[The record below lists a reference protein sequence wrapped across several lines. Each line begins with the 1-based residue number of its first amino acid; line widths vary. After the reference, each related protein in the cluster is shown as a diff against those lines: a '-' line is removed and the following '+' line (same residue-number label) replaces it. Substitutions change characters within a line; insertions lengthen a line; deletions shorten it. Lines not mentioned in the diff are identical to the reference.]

1 MSLSD
6 FDAAFREQALPALYE
21 QFGETVSYTPS
32 GGEAVSGVVIIADEG
47 DREHDAG
54 DGFGQMRSATRIWRV
69 QQADPKLVAA
79 SVDPAKGGVFTRSNG
94 QVCRID
100 GAPRDD
106 NGEWVLDM
114 VEIG

>member
-6 FDAAFREQALPALYE
+6 FDTAFNEQALPVLYE
-21 QFGETVSYTPS
+21 QFGETVSYTPP
-32 GGEAVSGVVIIADEG
+32 GGEAVSGVVIIPDES

-54 DGFGQMRSATRIWRV
+54 DGFGQMRSASRIWRV

-79 SVDPAKGGVFTRSNG
+79 SVDPAKGGVFTRSDG
-94 QVCRID
+94 QRCRID

-106 NGEWVLDM
+106 NGEWVMDM